1 MFSQKKAYSTGVINN
16 LYNSAPI
23 NKNCTKLTNNL
34 LFAFLEDATTYPIR
48 ILNNIVRHEPDLHYS
63 K

>member
-34 LFAFLEDATTYPIR
+34 LFAFLEDATTYPIKTSK
-48 ILNNIVRHEPDLHYS
+48 NIE
-63 K
+63 